1 MKTVTSVTV
10 TTVTTSVILLIL
22 SREVQRIIT
31 FSQLLSENSC
41 RYENKVVTLRK
52 SSYKDRLGIMVET
65 NDRRLPVGIQS
76 FEEIRKNGY
85 LYVDKTDIIWQLANK
100 GKKYNYLSRPRRFG
114 KSVLVDTLE
123 SYFLGKKELFEGLK
137 IMQMETE
144 WVKRPVIRLDM
155 SRAGAEPDTLRSY
168 LDNIFEQYE
177 EEYSLAPDPTDSLA
191 DRFNAI
197 IVGAYEQTGLQVAIL
212 IDEYDSPL
220 QHSWK
225 TPQHEACTAIYREVF
240 AILKAD
246 DKYEKF
252 VFITGITKFTQISL
266 FSVLNN
272 LSNISFEP
280 EYAALCGITKEEVVR
295 DFKPE
300 INKLASRKGWT
311 FDEAVAQLTAYYDGY
326 HFCHENMV
334 DIFNPFS
341 LINALADSKLRNYWA
356 SSGATSLLPK
366 FVDDLEIRLKDFD
379 HSALLDTIIET
390 SDVTGGGAELFLYQS
405 GYLTIK
411 GYVSG
416 TYLLGIPN
424 SEVRQALNEIVLPTL
439 AMRKNNDLQ
448 STQAFLNVHLSLGNL
463 PEAMKCLKALIA
475 DVPYSNKKLASMD
488 MEERYR
494 LIMSTIF
501 NAIGCRVEVEKM
513 IATGRIDMVVEVT
526 NFIYVLELK
535 LSNNG
540 GVDAAE
546 EQMKAKQYAEPF
558 KADKRKVIALA
569 IELDDMGKGL
579 VDWKEV

>member
-1 MKTVTSVTV
+1 MAVWK
-10 TTVTTSVILLIL
+10 
-22 SREVQRIIT
+22 
-31 FSQLLSENSC
+31 N
-41 RYENKVVTLRK
+41 NRK
-52 SSYKDRLGIMVET
+52 FAIGKQRLGIMIET
-65 NDRRLPVGIQS
+65 NDRILPVGIQS
-76 FEEIRKNGY
+76 FEEIRKGGY
-85 LYVDKTDIIWQLANK
+85 LYVDKTDIIWQLANR

-123 SYFLGKKELFEGLK
+123 AYFMGKKELFEGLK

-155 SRAGAEPDTLRSY
+155 SRAGAEPETLRSY
-168 LDNIFEQYE
+168 LNNIFRQYE
-177 EEYSLAPDPTDSLA
+177 GEYSLAPDPTDSLA
-191 DRFNAI
+191 DRFDAI
-197 IVGAYEQTGLQVAIL
+197 IVGAYKQTGQQVAIL

-225 TPQHEACTAIYREVF
+225 TPYHEACTAIYREVF

-280 EYAALCGITKEEVVR
+280 EYAALCGITKEEVLR

-300 INKLASRKGWT
+300 INKLATSKGWT

-334 DIFNPFS
+334 DVFNPFS
-341 LINALADSKLRNYWA
+341 LINALADSKLKNYWA

-366 FVDDLEIRLKDFD
+366 FVDNIEMRLKDFENCPID
-379 HSALLDTIIET
+379 SDTLET

-411 GYVSG
+411 GYMDEI
-416 TYLLGIPN
+416 YLLGIPN
-424 SEVRQALNEIVLPTL
+424 YEVRKALYKIVLPALT
-439 AMRKNNDLQ
+439 LQ
-448 STQAFLNVHLSLGNL
+448 SNALVISTQNMLLYSLKLGNL

-494 LIMSTIF
+494 LILSTIF

-513 IATGRIDMVVEVT
+513 IATGRIDMVIETT

-540 GVDAAE
+540 GVDAAT
-546 EQMKAKQYAEPF
+546 EQIKAKQYAEPF

-569 IELDDMGKGL
+569 IELDDKGKGL

>member
-1 MKTVTSVTV
+1 MAVWKNNRKFA
-10 TTVTTSVILLIL
+10 IGK
-22 SREVQRIIT
+22 QR
-31 FSQLLSENSC
+31 LE
-41 RYENKVVTLRK
+41 
-52 SSYKDRLGIMVET
+52 IMIET
-65 NDRRLPVGIQS
+65 NDRILPVGIQS
-76 FEEIRKNGY
+76 FEEIRKGGY
-85 LYVDKTDIIWQLANK
+85 LYVDKTDIIWQLANR

-123 SYFLGKKELFEGLK
+123 AYFMGKKELFEGLK

-155 SRAGAEPDTLRSY
+155 SRAGAEPETLRSY
-168 LDNIFEQYE
+168 LNNIFRQYE
-177 EEYSLAPDPTDSLA
+177 GEYSLAPDPTDSLA
-191 DRFNAI
+191 DRFDAI
-197 IVGAYEQTGLQVAIL
+197 IVGAYKQTGQQVAIL

-225 TPQHEACTAIYREVF
+225 TPYHEACTAIYREVF

-280 EYAALCGITKEEVVR
+280 EYAALCGITKEEVLR

-300 INKLASRKGWT
+300 INKLATSKGWT

-334 DIFNPFS
+334 DVFNPFS
-341 LINALADSKLRNYWA
+341 LINALADSKLKNYWA

-366 FVDDLEIRLKDFD
+366 FVDNIEMRLKDFENCPID
-379 HSALLDTIIET
+379 SDTLET

-411 GYVSG
+411 GYMDEI
-416 TYLLGIPN
+416 YLLGIPN
-424 SEVRQALNEIVLPTL
+424 YEVRKALYKIVLPALT
-439 AMRKNNDLQ
+439 LQ
-448 STQAFLNVHLSLGNL
+448 SNALVISTQNMLLYSLKLGNL

-494 LIMSTIF
+494 LILSTIF

-513 IATGRIDMVVEVT
+513 IATGRIDMVVGTT

-540 GVDAAE
+540 GVDAAT
-546 EQMKAKQYAEPF
+546 EQIRAKQYAEPF

-569 IELDDMGKGL
+569 IELDDKGKGL

>member
-1 MKTVTSVTV
+1 MAV
-10 TTVTTSVILLIL
+10 
-22 SREVQRIIT
+22 
-31 FSQLLSENSC
+31 SEN
-41 RYENKVVTLRK
+41 NRK
-52 SSYKDRLGIMVET
+52 FAIGKQRLGIMVET
-65 NDRRLPVGIQS
+65 NDRKLPVGIQS
-76 FEEIRKNGY
+76 FEEIRKGGY
-85 LYVDKTDIIWQLANK
+85 LYVDKTDIIWQLANR

-123 SYFLGKKELFEGLK
+123 SYFMGKKELFEGLK

-168 LDNIFEQYE
+168 LNNIFSQYE
-177 EEYSLAPDPTDSLA
+177 EEFSLDPDPTDSLA

-197 IVGAYEQTGLQVAIL
+197 IVGAYKQTGLQVAIL

-225 TPQHEACTAIYREVF
+225 TPQHEACTSIYREVF

-272 LSNISFEP
+272 LSNISFDS

-326 HFCHENMV
+326 HFSHDNMV

-356 SSGATSLLPK
+356 SSGATSMLPK
-366 FVDDLEIRLKDFD
+366 FVDDMEIRLKDFD
-379 HSALLDTIIET
+379 NSALLDTIIET

-411 GYVSG
+411 GYING

-424 SEVRQALNEIVLPTL
+424 FEVRQALNEIVLPTL

-501 NAIGCRVEVEKM
+501 YAIGCRVEVEKM
-513 IATGRIDMVVEVT
+513 IATGRIDMVVENT

-540 GVDAAE
+540 GVDAAA

>member
-1 MKTVTSVTV
+1 MAVWK
-10 TTVTTSVILLIL
+10 
-22 SREVQRIIT
+22 
-31 FSQLLSENSC
+31 N
-41 RYENKVVTLRK
+41 NRK
-52 SSYKDRLGIMVET
+52 FAIGKQRLGIMVET
-65 NDRRLPVGIQS
+65 NDRKLPVGIQS
-76 FEEIRKNGY
+76 FEKIRKDGY
-85 LYVDKTDIIWQLANK
+85 LYVDKTDIIWQLANRNK
-100 GKKYNYLSRPRRFG
+100 TYNYLSRPRRFG

-123 SYFLGKKELFEGLK
+123 AYFMGKKELFEGLK

-155 SRAGAEPDTLRSY
+155 SRAGAEPETLRSY
-168 LDNIFEQYE
+168 LNNIFRQYE
-177 EEYSLAPDPTDSLA
+177 GEYSLAPDPADSLA
-191 DRFNAI
+191 DRFDAI
-197 IVGAYEQTGLQVAIL
+197 IVGAYKQTGQQVAIL

-225 TPQHEACTAIYREVF
+225 TPYHEACTAIYREVF

-280 EYAALCGITKEEVVR
+280 EYAALCGITKEEVLR

-300 INKLASRKGWT
+300 INKLATSKGWT

-326 HFCHENMV
+326 HFCYENMV
-334 DIFNPFS
+334 DVFNPFS
-341 LINALADSKLRNYWA
+341 LINALADSKLKNYWA

-366 FVDDLEIRLKDFD
+366 FVDNIEMRLKDFENCPID
-379 HSALLDTIIET
+379 SDTLET

-411 GYVSG
+411 GYMDEI
-416 TYLLGIPN
+416 YLLGIPN
-424 SEVRQALNEIVLPTL
+424 YEVRKALYKIVLPALT
-439 AMRKNNDLQ
+439 LQ
-448 STQAFLNVHLSLGNL
+448 SNALVISTQNMLLYSLKLGNL

-494 LIMSTIF
+494 LILSTIF

-513 IATGRIDMVVEVT
+513 IATGRIDMVVEVS

-546 EQMKAKQYAEPF
+546 EQMKVRQYAESF
-558 KADKRKVIALA
+558 KADKRKVIALT
-569 IELDDMGKGL
+569 IELDDKGKGL
-579 VDWKEV
+579 VGWKEV

>member
-1 MKTVTSVTV
+1 MA
-10 TTVTTSVILLIL
+10 
-22 SREVQRIIT
+22 
-31 FSQLLSENSC
+31 
-41 RYENKVVTLRK
+41 
-52 SSYKDRLGIMVET
+52 ET
-65 NDRRLPVGIQS
+65 RNRRLPVGIQS
-76 FEEIRKNGY
+76 FEEIREGEY
-85 LYVDKTDIIWQLANK
+85 LYVDKTDIVWQLANR

-123 SYFLGKKELFEGLK
+123 AYFLGKRELFEGLR
-137 IMQMETE
+137 IMELERE

-155 SRAGAEPDTLRSY
+155 SRAGAAPDTLRSY
-168 LDNIFEQYE
+168 LDNAFDHLEK
-177 EEYSLAPDPTDSLA
+177 EYGIAPKPTDQLA
-191 DRFNAI
+191 DRFDAI
-197 IVGAYEQTGLQVAIL
+197 IQTAHRQTGQQVAIL

-220 QHSWK
+220 QHSWG
-225 TPQHEACTAIYREVF
+225 TPHHEACTSIYREVF

-280 EYAALCGITKEEVVR
+280 EYAAICGITKEEMLR

-300 INKLASRKGWT
+300 TGKLAEYEHRT
-311 FDEAVAQLTAYYDGY
+311 FDEAVALLTAHYDGY
-326 HFCHENMV
+326 HFSHDNMV
-334 DIFNPFS
+334 DVFNPFS

-356 SSGATSLLPK
+356 SSGATSMLPK
-366 FVDDLEIRLKDFD
+366 FVDDMEIRLKDFD
-379 HSALLDTIIET
+379 HCALISTTIET
-390 SDVTGGGAELFLYQS
+390 SDVTGGGPELFLYQS

-411 GYVSG
+411 GYVNG

-424 SEVRQALNEIVLPTL
+424 FEVRQALNEIVLPTL

-448 STQAFLNVHLSLGNL
+448 STQAFLNLYLSVGNL
-463 PEAMKCLKALIA
+463 PEAMKCLKALVA

-494 LIMSTIF
+494 LILSTIF

-513 IATGRIDMVVEVT
+513 IATGRIDMVVET
-526 NFIYVLELK
+526 IHIIYVLELK

-540 GVDAAE
+540 GIDAAA
-546 EQMKAKQYAEPF
+546 EQIRSRQYAEPF
-558 KADKRKVIALA
+558 KADKRRVVALA
-569 IELDDMGKGL
+569 IELDDKGKGL
-579 VDWKEV
+579 IDWKEV

>member
-1 MKTVTSVTV
+1 M
-10 TTVTTSVILLIL
+10 I
-22 SREVQRIIT
+22 
-31 FSQLLSENSC
+31 
-41 RYENKVVTLRK
+41 
-52 SSYKDRLGIMVET
+52 ET

-76 FEEIRKNGY
+76 FDVIRKEGY
-85 LYVDKTDIIWQLANK
+85 LYVDKTDIIWQLANRN
-100 GKKYNYLSRPRRFG
+100 KKYNYLSRPRRFG

-123 SYFLGKKELFEGLK
+123 AYFMGKKELFEGLK
-137 IMQMETE
+137 IMQQETE

-155 SRAGAEPDTLRSY
+155 SRAGAEPETLRSY
-168 LDNIFEQYE
+168 LNNIFREYE
-177 EEYSLAPDPTDSLA
+177 GEYSLVPDPADSLA

-197 IVGAYEQTGLQVAIL
+197 IVGAYKQTGLQVAIL

-225 TPQHEACTAIYREVF
+225 TPHHEACTSIYREVF

-280 EYAALCGITKEEVVR
+280 EYAAICGITKEEVLR

-300 INKLASRKGWT
+300 INKLAEYENWT
-311 FDEAVAQLTAYYDGY
+311 FDEAVAKLTAYYDGY
-326 HFCHENMV
+326 HFSRRNMV
-334 DIFNPFS
+334 DVFNPFS
-341 LINALADSKLRNYWA
+341 LINALADSDLKNYWA

-366 FVDDLEIRLKDFD
+366 FVDDMEIRLKDFD

-411 GYVSG
+411 GYING

-424 SEVRQALNEIVLPTL
+424 FEVRQALNEIVLPTL

-494 LIMSTIF
+494 LILSTIF

-513 IATGRIDMVVEVT
+513 IATGRIDMVVENT

-546 EQMKAKQYAEPF
+546 EQMKIKQYAEPF

>member
-1 MKTVTSVTV
+1 MAV
-10 TTVTTSVILLIL
+10 
-22 SREVQRIIT
+22 
-31 FSQLLSENSC
+31 SEN
-41 RYENKVVTLRK
+41 NRK
-52 SSYKDRLGIMVET
+52 FAIGKQRLGIMVET
-65 NDRRLPVGIQS
+65 NDRKLPVGIQS
-76 FEEIRKNGY
+76 FEEIRKGGY
-85 LYVDKTDIIWQLANK
+85 LYVDKTDIIWQLANR

-123 SYFLGKKELFEGLK
+123 SYFMGKKELFEGLK

-155 SRAGAEPDTLRSY
+155 SRAGAEPETLRSY
-168 LDNIFEQYE
+168 LNNIFRQYE
-177 EEYSLAPDPTDSLA
+177 GEYSLVPDPTDSLA

-197 IVGAYEQTGLQVAIL
+197 IVGAYEQTGQQVAIL

-246 DKYEKF
+246 DRYEKF

-272 LSNISFEP
+272 LSNISFDS

-326 HFCHENMV
+326 HFSHDNMV

-356 SSGATSLLPK
+356 SSGATSMLPK
-366 FVDDLEIRLKDFD
+366 FVDDMEIRLKDFD
-379 HSALLDTIIET
+379 NSALLDTIIET

-411 GYVSG
+411 GYING

-424 SEVRQALNEIVLPTL
+424 FEVRQALNEIVLPTL

-501 NAIGCRVEVEKM
+501 YAIGWRVEVEKM
-513 IATGRIDMVVEVT
+513 IATGRIDMVVENT

>member
-1 MKTVTSVTV
+1 MAV
-10 TTVTTSVILLIL
+10 
-22 SREVQRIIT
+22 
-31 FSQLLSENSC
+31 SEN
-41 RYENKVVTLRK
+41 NRK
-52 SSYKDRLGIMVET
+52 FAIGKQRLGIMVEI
-65 NDRRLPVGIQS
+65 NDRKLPVGIQS
-76 FEEIRKNGY
+76 FEKIRKDGY
-85 LYVDKTDIIWQLANK
+85 LYVDKTDIIWQLANRNK
-100 GKKYNYLSRPRRFG
+100 TYNYLSRPRRFG

-123 SYFLGKKELFEGLK
+123 AYFMGKKELFEGLN

-155 SRAGAEPDTLRSY
+155 SRAGAEPETLRSY
-168 LDNIFEQYE
+168 LNNIFRQYE
-177 EEYSLAPDPTDSLA
+177 GEYSLVPAPTDSLA

-197 IVGAYEQTGLQVAIL
+197 IVGAYEQTGQQVAIL

-225 TPQHEACTAIYREVF
+225 TPYHEACTAIYREVF

-272 LSNISFEP
+272 LSNISFDS
-280 EYAALCGITKEEVVR
+280 EYAALCGITKEEVLR

-300 INKLASRKGWT
+300 INKLATSKGWT
-311 FDEAVAQLTAYYDGY
+311 FDEAVVQLTAYYDGY
-326 HFCHENMV
+326 HFSHENMV
-334 DIFNPFS
+334 DVFNPFS

-366 FVDDLEIRLKDFD
+366 FVDDMEIRLKDFD

-411 GYVSG
+411 GYING

-424 SEVRQALNEIVLPTL
+424 FEVRQALNEIVLPTL
-439 AMRKNNDLQ
+439 AMRKNNNLQ

-513 IATGRIDMVVEVT
+513 IATGRIDMVVETT

-540 GVDAAE
+540 GVDAAT

>member
-1 MKTVTSVTV
+1 MAVW
-10 TTVTTSVILLIL
+10 
-22 SREVQRIIT
+22 
-31 FSQLLSENSC
+31 EN
-41 RYENKVVTLRK
+41 NRK
-52 SSYKDRLGIMVET
+52 FAIGKQRLGIMIET
-65 NDRRLPVGIQS
+65 NDRILPVGIQS
-76 FEEIRKNGY
+76 FEEIRKGGY
-85 LYVDKTDIIWQLANK
+85 LYVDKTDIIWQLANR

-123 SYFLGKKELFEGLK
+123 AYFMGKKELFEGLK

-155 SRAGAEPDTLRSY
+155 SRAGAEPETLRSY
-168 LDNIFEQYE
+168 LNNIFRQYE
-177 EEYSLAPDPTDSLA
+177 GEYSLAPDPTDSLA
-191 DRFNAI
+191 DRFDAI
-197 IVGAYEQTGLQVAIL
+197 IVGAYKQTGQQVAIL

-225 TPQHEACTAIYREVF
+225 TPYHEACTAIYREVF

-280 EYAALCGITKEEVVR
+280 EYAAICGITKEEVLR

-300 INKLASRKGWT
+300 INKLAEYEDWT

-326 HFCHENMV
+326 HFSRRNMV
-334 DIFNPFS
+334 DVFNPFS
-341 LINALADSKLRNYWA
+341 LINALADSDLKNYWA

-366 FVDDLEIRLKDFD
+366 FVDDMELKLGNFD
-379 HSALLDTIIET
+379 PCTILRQTIET

-411 GYVSG
+411 DYQMGVYI
-416 TYLLGIPN
+416 LGFPN
-424 SEVRQALNEIVLPTL
+424 SEVRQALYETVLPAL
-439 AMRKNNDLQ
+439 MLRGNGDIQ
-448 STQAFLNVHLSLGNL
+448 STQSGLFLALQLGNL

-494 LIMSTIF
+494 LILSTIF

-513 IATGRIDMVVEVT
+513 IATGRIDMVVETT

-540 GVDAAE
+540 GVDAAT
-546 EQMKAKQYAEPF
+546 EQIKAKQYAEPF
-558 KADKRKVIALA
+558 QADKRKVIALA
-569 IELDDMGKGL
+569 IELDDKGKGL

>member
-1 MKTVTSVTV
+1 
-10 TTVTTSVILLIL
+10 
-22 SREVQRIIT
+22 
-31 FSQLLSENSC
+31 
-41 RYENKVVTLRK
+41 
-52 SSYKDRLGIMVET
+52 MVET
-65 NDRRLPVGIQS
+65 NNRRFPVGIQS
-76 FEEIRKNGY
+76 FEEIRKEGY
-85 LYVDKTDIIWQLANK
+85 LYVDKTDIIWQLANE

-123 SYFLGKKELFEGLK
+123 AYFMGKKELFEGLK
-137 IMQMETE
+137 IMEMEKE

-168 LDNIFEQYE
+168 LNNIFRQYE
-177 EEYSLAPDPTDSLA
+177 KEYSLVPAPTDSLA
-191 DRFNAI
+191 DRFDAI
-197 IVGAYEQTGLQVAIL
+197 IVGSYEQTGQQVAIL

-225 TPQHEACTAIYREVF
+225 TPHHEACTAIYREVF

-280 EYAALCGITKEEVVR
+280 EYAAICGITKEEVLR

-300 INKLASRKGWT
+300 ISKLASRNGWT
-311 FDEAVAQLTAYYDGY
+311 FDEAVAQLTTYYDGY
-326 HFCHENMV
+326 HFSHENMV

-341 LINALADSKLRNYWA
+341 LINALADSKLRNYGA

-366 FVDDLEIRLKDFD
+366 FVNDMEVRLADFN
-379 HSALLDTIIET
+379 HSALLSTIIET

-411 GYVSG
+411 DYQMGVYI
-416 TYLLGIPN
+416 LGFPN
-424 SEVRQALNEIVLPTL
+424 NEVKQALYETVLPALTL
-439 AMRKNNDLQ
+439 RSAGGIQ
-448 STQAFLNVHLSLGNL
+448 STQSGLFLALQLGKL
-463 PEAMKCLKALIA
+463 PEAMKSLKALIA
-475 DVPYSNKKLASMD
+475 DVPYSNKKLACMD

-494 LIMSTIF
+494 LILSTIF

-513 IATGRIDMVVEVT
+513 IATGRIDMVVETT

-540 GVDAAE
+540 GIDSAT
-546 EQMKAKQYAEPF
+546 EQIRAKQYTEPF
-558 KADKRKVIALA
+558 KADKRKVVAIA
-569 IELDDMGKGL
+569 IELDEKGKGL
-579 VDWKEV
+579 VDWKEVPNIAASSI

>member
-1 MKTVTSVTV
+1 M
-10 TTVTTSVILLIL
+10 I
-22 SREVQRIIT
+22 
-31 FSQLLSENSC
+31 
-41 RYENKVVTLRK
+41 
-52 SSYKDRLGIMVET
+52 DM
-65 NDRRLPVGIQS
+65 NDRKLPVGLQS
-76 FEEIRKNGY
+76 FEKIRKGGY
-85 LYVDKTDIIWQLANK
+85 LYVDKTDIIWQLANRNK
-100 GKKYNYLSRPRRFG
+100 TYNYLSRPRRFG

-123 SYFLGKKELFEGLK
+123 AYFLGKKELFEGLK
-137 IMQMETE
+137 IMQLETE

-155 SRAGAEPDTLRSY
+155 SRAGAEPKTLRSY
-168 LDNIFEQYE
+168 LNNIFRQYE
-177 EEYSLAPDPTDSLA
+177 KEYSLVPDPTDSLA

-197 IVGAYEQTGLQVAIL
+197 IVGAYEQTGQQVAIL

-225 TPQHEACTAIYREVF
+225 TPQHEACTDIYREVF

-272 LSNISFEP
+272 LSNISFDS
-280 EYAALCGITKEEVVR
+280 EYAALCGITKDELLS

-300 INKLASRKGWT
+300 INKLATKKGWT
-311 FDEAVAQLTAYYDGY
+311 FDETIARLTAFYDGY
-326 HFCHENMV
+326 HFSHENMV
-334 DIFNPFS
+334 DILNPFS
-341 LINALADSKLRNYWA
+341 LINALADSSLKNYWA
-356 SSGATSLLPK
+356 SSGSTSMLPK
-366 FVDDLEIRLKDFD
+366 FVDDMEIRLNDFD
-379 HSALLDTIIET
+379 HSALLGTTIET

-411 GYVSG
+411 GYMNG

-424 SEVRQALNEIVLPTL
+424 FEVKQALNEIVLPAL
-439 AMRKNNDLQ
+439 SMRKSNDIQ
-448 STQAFLNVHLSLGNL
+448 SSQAFLNLYLNMGSL
-463 PEAMKCLKALIA
+463 PEAMKCLKALVA

-494 LIMSTIF
+494 LILSTIL

-513 IATGRIDMVVEVT
+513 ISTGRIDMVVET
-526 NFIYVLELK
+526 NNFIYVLELK

-540 GVDAAE
+540 GIDAAA
-546 EQMKAKQYAEPF
+546 EQIKARQYAEPF

-569 IELDDMGKGL
+569 IELDDSGKGL

>member
-1 MKTVTSVTV
+1 
-10 TTVTTSVILLIL
+10 
-22 SREVQRIIT
+22 
-31 FSQLLSENSC
+31 
-41 RYENKVVTLRK
+41 
-52 SSYKDRLGIMVET
+52 MVET
-65 NDRRLPVGIQS
+65 NNRRLPVGIQS
-76 FEEIRKNGY
+76 FEEIRKEGY
-85 LYVDKTDIIWQLANK
+85 LYVDKTDIIWQLAQK

-123 SYFLGKKELFEGLK
+123 AYFTGKKELFEGLK
-137 IMQMETE
+137 IMQMEKE

-168 LDNIFEQYE
+168 LNNIFRQYE
-177 EEYSLAPDPTDSLA
+177 KEYSLVPNPTDSLA

-197 IVGAYEQTGLQVAIL
+197 IVGSYEQTGQQVAIL

-225 TPQHEACTAIYREVF
+225 TPHHEACTSIYREVF

-280 EYAALCGITKEEVVR
+280 EYAAICGITKEEVLR

-300 INKLASRKGWT
+300 ISKLASRNGWT

-326 HFCHENMV
+326 HFSHENMV

-366 FVDDLEIRLKDFD
+366 FVDDMEVRLADFD
-379 HSALLDTIIET
+379 HSALLSTIIET

-411 GYVSG
+411 GYQMGV
-416 TYLLGIPN
+416 YILGFPN
-424 SEVRQALNEIVLPTL
+424 NEVRQALYETVLPALTL
-439 AMRKNNDLQ
+439 RSTGGIQ
-448 STQAFLNVHLSLGNL
+448 STQSGLFLALQLGNL
-463 PEAMKCLKALIA
+463 PQAMKCLKALIA

-494 LIMSTIF
+494 LIMCTIF

-513 IATGRIDMVVEVT
+513 IATGRIDMVVEAT
-526 NFIYVLELK
+526 NFVYVLELK

-540 GVDAAE
+540 GIDAAT
-546 EQMKAKQYAEPF
+546 EQIRAKQYAEPF
-558 KADKRKVIALA
+558 NADKRKVVALA
-569 IELDDMGKGL
+569 IELDDKGKGL

>member
-1 MKTVTSVTV
+1 MAV
-10 TTVTTSVILLIL
+10 
-22 SREVQRIIT
+22 
-31 FSQLLSENSC
+31 SEN
-41 RYENKVVTLRK
+41 NRK
-52 SSYKDRLGIMVET
+52 FAIGKQRLGIMVEI
-65 NDRRLPVGIQS
+65 NDRKLPVGIQS
-76 FEEIRKNGY
+76 FEKIRKDGY
-85 LYVDKTDIIWQLANK
+85 LYVDKTDIIWQLANRNK
-100 GKKYNYLSRPRRFG
+100 TYNYLSRPRRFG

-123 SYFLGKKELFEGLK
+123 AYFLGKKELFEGLK
-137 IMQMETE
+137 IMQLETE

-155 SRAGAEPDTLRSY
+155 SRAGAEPETLRSY
-168 LDNIFEQYE
+168 LDITFDRLEK
-177 EEYSLAPDPTDSLA
+177 EYGITPKPTAKLA
-191 DRFNAI
+191 DRFDAI
-197 IVGAYEQTGLQVAIL
+197 IVGAYEQTGQQVAIL

-225 TPQHEACTAIYREVF
+225 TPYHEACTAIYREVF

-272 LSNISFEP
+272 LSNISFDS
-280 EYAALCGITKEEVVR
+280 EYAALCGITKEEVLR

-300 INKLASRKGWT
+300 INKLAASKGWT
-311 FDEAVAQLTAYYDGY
+311 FDEAVVQLTAYYDGY
-326 HFCHENMV
+326 HFSHENMV
-334 DIFNPFS
+334 DVFNPFS

-366 FVDDLEIRLKDFD
+366 FVDDMEIRLKDFD

-411 GYVSG
+411 GYING

-424 SEVRQALNEIVLPTL
+424 FEVRQALNEIVLPTL
-439 AMRKNNDLQ
+439 AMRKNNNLQ

-463 PEAMKCLKALIA
+463 SEAMKCLKALIA

-513 IATGRIDMVVEVT
+513 IATGRIDMVVETT

-540 GVDAAE
+540 GVDAAT
-546 EQMKAKQYAEPF
+546 EQMKVKQYAEPF

>member
-1 MKTVTSVTV
+1 MAVWD
-10 TTVTTSVILLIL
+10 
-22 SREVQRIIT
+22 
-31 FSQLLSENSC
+31 N
-41 RYENKVVTLRK
+41 NRK
-52 SSYKDRLGIMVET
+52 FAVGNQRLGIMVDIK
-65 NDRRLPVGIQS
+65 DRKLPVGIQS
-76 FEEIRKNGY
+76 FEEIRKQGC
-85 LYVDKTDIIWQLANK
+85 LYVDKTDIIWQLANR

-123 SYFLGKKELFEGLK
+123 SYFMGKKELFEGLK
-137 IMQMETE
+137 IMQLETE

-155 SRAGAEPDTLRSY
+155 SQAGAEPESLKGY
-168 LDNIFEQYE
+168 LDYTFQEYE
-177 EEYSLAPDPTDSLA
+177 SLYEIETRGNSPLA
-191 DRFNAI
+191 TRLIEI
-197 IVGAYEQTGLQVAIL
+197 IKTAYDKTGQQVVIL

-225 TPQHEACTAIYREVF
+225 TPQHKACTDIYREVF
-240 AILKAD
+240 AVLKAQ

-280 EYAALCGITKEEVVR
+280 EYAAICGITKEELLR

-300 INKLASRKGWT
+300 INKLAEYEDWT
-311 FDEAVAQLTAYYDGY
+311 FDEAVENLTAYYDGY
-326 HFCHENMV
+326 HFSRRNMV
-334 DIFNPFS
+334 DVFNPFS
-341 LINALADSKLRNYWA
+341 LINALADSDLKNYWA

-366 FVDDLEIRLKDFD
+366 FVDDMEIKLRNFD
-379 HSALLDTIIET
+379 PCAILRQTIET

-411 GYVSG
+411 GYING

-424 SEVRQALNEIVLPTL
+424 FEVRQALNEIVLPTL

-475 DVPYSNKKLASMD
+475 DVPYSNKKLASMN

-494 LIMSTIF
+494 LILSTIF

-513 IATGRIDMVVEVT
+513 IATGRIDMVVETT

-569 IELDDMGKGL
+569 IELDDKGKGL

>member
-1 MKTVTSVTV
+1 MAV
-10 TTVTTSVILLIL
+10 
-22 SREVQRIIT
+22 
-31 FSQLLSENSC
+31 SEN
-41 RYENKVVTLRK
+41 NRK
-52 SSYKDRLGIMVET
+52 FAIGKQRLGIMVEI

-76 FEEIRKNGY
+76 FEKIRKEGY
-85 LYVDKTDIIWQLANK
+85 LYVDKTDIIWQLANRNK
-100 GKKYNYLSRPRRFG
+100 TYNYLSRPRRFG

-123 SYFLGKKELFEGLK
+123 AYFMGKKELFEGLK

-155 SRAGAEPDTLRSY
+155 SRAGAEPETLRSY
-168 LDNIFEQYE
+168 LNNIFRQYE
-177 EEYSLAPDPTDSLA
+177 GEYSLVPDPTDSLA

-197 IVGAYEQTGLQVAIL
+197 IVGAYEQTGQQVAIL

-225 TPQHEACTAIYREVF
+225 TPHHEACTSIYREVF

-280 EYAALCGITKEEVVR
+280 EYAAICGITKEEMLR

-300 INKLASRKGWT
+300 INKLAEYEDWT

-326 HFCHENMV
+326 HFSRRNMV
-334 DIFNPFS
+334 DVFNPFS
-341 LINALADSKLRNYWA
+341 LINALADSDQKNYWA

-366 FVDDLEIRLKDFD
+366 FVDDMEIRLKDFD

-411 GYVSG
+411 GYING

-424 SEVRQALNEIVLPTL
+424 FEVRQALNEIVLPTL

-513 IATGRIDMVVEVT
+513 IATGRIDMVVENT

-540 GVDAAE
+540 GVDAAT

>member
-1 MKTVTSVTV
+1 
-10 TTVTTSVILLIL
+10 
-22 SREVQRIIT
+22 
-31 FSQLLSENSC
+31 
-41 RYENKVVTLRK
+41 
-52 SSYKDRLGIMVET
+52 MVET

-76 FEEIRKNGY
+76 FEKIRKEGY
-85 LYVDKTDIIWQLANK
+85 LYVDKTDIIWQLTNRNK
-100 GKKYNYLSRPRRFG
+100 TYHYLSRPRRFG

-123 SYFLGKKELFEGLK
+123 AYFMGKKELFEGLK

-155 SRAGAEPDTLRSY
+155 SRAGAEPETLRSY
-168 LDNIFEQYE
+168 LNNIFRQYE
-177 EEYSLAPDPTDSLA
+177 KVYSLVPDPTDSLA
-191 DRFNAI
+191 DRFDAI
-197 IVGAYEQTGLQVAIL
+197 IQTAYEQTGQQVAIL

-272 LSNISFEP
+272 LSSISFEP

-326 HFCHENMV
+326 HFSHENMV

-411 GYVSG
+411 GYISG
-416 TYLLGIPN
+416 AYLLGIPN
-424 SEVRQALNEIVLPTL
+424 FEVRQALNEIVLPTL

-448 STQAFLNVHLSLGNL
+448 STQAFLNIHLSLGNL

-494 LIMSTIF
+494 LILSTIF

>member
-1 MKTVTSVTV
+1 MAV
-10 TTVTTSVILLIL
+10 
-22 SREVQRIIT
+22 
-31 FSQLLSENSC
+31 SEN
-41 RYENKVVTLRK
+41 NRK
-52 SSYKDRLGIMVET
+52 FAIGKQRLGIMVEI
-65 NDRRLPVGIQS
+65 NDRKLPVGIQS
-76 FEEIRKNGY
+76 FEKIRKDGY
-85 LYVDKTDIIWQLANK
+85 LYVDKTDIIWQLANRNK
-100 GKKYNYLSRPRRFG
+100 TYNYLSRPRRFG

-123 SYFLGKKELFEGLK
+123 AYFMGKKELFEGLK
-137 IMQMETE
+137 IMQLETE

-155 SRAGAEPDTLRSY
+155 SRAGAEPETLRSY
-168 LDNIFEQYE
+168 LDITFDRLE
-177 EEYSLAPDPTDSLA
+177 EEYCITPKPTAKLA

-197 IVGAYEQTGLQVAIL
+197 IVGAYEQTGQQVAIL

-225 TPQHEACTAIYREVF
+225 TPYHEACTAVYREVF

-280 EYAALCGITKEEVVR
+280 EYAAICGITKEEALR

-300 INKLASRKGWT
+300 INKLAEYEDWT
-311 FDEAVAQLTAYYDGY
+311 FNEAVAKLTAYYDGY
-326 HFCHENMV
+326 HFSRRNMV
-334 DIFNPFS
+334 DVFNPFS
-341 LINALADSKLRNYWA
+341 LINALADSDLKNYWA

-366 FVDDLEIRLKDFD
+366 FVDDMEIRLKDFD
-379 HSALLDTIIET
+379 HSALLGTIIET

-411 GYVSG
+411 GYING

-424 SEVRQALNEIVLPTL
+424 FEVRQALNEIVLPTL

-501 NAIGCRVEVEKM
+501 YAIGCRVEVEKM
-513 IATGRIDMVVEVT
+513 IATGRIDMVVENT

-540 GVDAAE
+540 GVDAAT

-579 VDWKEV
+579 VDWKKV

>member
-1 MKTVTSVTV
+1 MHKNR
-10 TTVTTSVILLIL
+10 ILALGN
-22 SREVQRIIT
+22 Q
-31 FSQLLSENSC
+31 
-41 RYENKVVTLRK
+41 
-52 SSYKDRLGIMVET
+52 RLGIMVEI

-76 FEEIRKNGY
+76 FEEIREEGY
-85 LYVDKTDIIWQLANK
+85 LYVDKTDIIWQLANR

-123 SYFLGKKELFEGLK
+123 AYFMGKKELFEELK
-137 IMQMETE
+137 IMQLETE

-168 LDNIFEQYE
+168 LNNIFRQYE
-177 EEYSLAPDPTDSLA
+177 KEYSLVPNPTDSLA

-197 IVGAYEQTGLQVAIL
+197 IVGAYEQTGQQVAIL

-272 LSNISFEP
+272 LSNISFDS

-300 INKLASRKGWT
+300 INKLASKNGWT

-326 HFCHENMV
+326 HFCYENMV

-356 SSGATSLLPK
+356 SSGATSMLPK
-366 FVDDLEIRLKDFD
+366 FVDDMEIRLKDFD
-379 HSALLDTIIET
+379 NSALLDTIIET

-411 GYVSG
+411 GYING

-424 SEVRQALNEIVLPTL
+424 FEVRQALNEIVLPTL

-501 NAIGCRVEVEKM
+501 YAIGCRVEVEKM
-513 IATGRIDMVVEVT
+513 IATGRIDMVVENT

-540 GVDAAE
+540 GVDAAA

>member
-1 MKTVTSVTV
+1 
-10 TTVTTSVILLIL
+10 
-22 SREVQRIIT
+22 
-31 FSQLLSENSC
+31 
-41 RYENKVVTLRK
+41 
-52 SSYKDRLGIMVET
+52 MVET
-65 NDRRLPVGIQS
+65 NNRRLPVGIQS
-76 FEEIRKNGY
+76 FEEIRKEGY
-85 LYVDKTDIIWQLANK
+85 LYVDKTDIIWQLAQK

-123 SYFLGKKELFEGLK
+123 AYFTGKKELFEGLK
-137 IMQMETE
+137 IMQMEKE

-168 LDNIFEQYE
+168 LNNIFRQYE
-177 EEYSLAPDPTDSLA
+177 KEYSLVPNPTDSLA

-197 IVGAYEQTGLQVAIL
+197 IVGSYEQTGQQVAIL

-225 TPQHEACTAIYREVF
+225 TPHHEACTSIYREVF

-280 EYAALCGITKEEVVR
+280 EYAAICGITKEEVLR

-300 INKLASRKGWT
+300 ISKLASRNGWT

-326 HFCHENMV
+326 HFSHENMV

-366 FVDDLEIRLKDFD
+366 FVDDMEVRLADFD
-379 HSALLDTIIET
+379 HSALLSTIIET

-411 GYVSG
+411 GYQMGV
-416 TYLLGIPN
+416 YILGFPN
-424 SEVRQALNEIVLPTL
+424 NEVRQALYETVLPALTL
-439 AMRKNNDLQ
+439 RSAGGIQ
-448 STQAFLNVHLSLGNL
+448 STQSGLFLALQLGNL
-463 PEAMKCLKALIA
+463 PQAMKCLKALIA

-513 IATGRIDMVVEVT
+513 IATGRIDMVVEAT
-526 NFIYVLELK
+526 NIIYVLELK

-540 GVDAAE
+540 GIDAAT
-546 EQMKAKQYAEPF
+546 EQIRAKQYIEPF
-558 KADKRKVIALA
+558 KADKRKVVALA
-569 IELDDMGKGL
+569 IELDDKGKGL

>member
-1 MKTVTSVTV
+1 
-10 TTVTTSVILLIL
+10 
-22 SREVQRIIT
+22 
-31 FSQLLSENSC
+31 
-41 RYENKVVTLRK
+41 
-52 SSYKDRLGIMVET
+52 MVET
-65 NDRRLPVGIQS
+65 NNRRLPVGIQS
-76 FEEIRKNGY
+76 FEEIRKEGY
-85 LYVDKTDIIWQLANK
+85 LYVDKTDIIWQLAQK

-123 SYFLGKKELFEGLK
+123 AYFTGKKELFEGLK
-137 IMQMETE
+137 IMQMEKE

-155 SRAGAEPDTLRSY
+155 SRAGAESDTLRSY
-168 LDNIFEQYE
+168 LNNIFRQYE
-177 EEYSLAPDPTDSLA
+177 KEYSLVPNPTDSLA

-197 IVGAYEQTGLQVAIL
+197 IVGSYEQTGQQVAIL

-225 TPQHEACTAIYREVF
+225 TPHHEACTSIYREVF

-280 EYAALCGITKEEVVR
+280 EYAAICGITKEEVLR

-300 INKLASRKGWT
+300 ISKLASRNGWT

-326 HFCHENMV
+326 HFSHENMV

-356 SSGATSLLPK
+356 SSGATSLLLK
-366 FVDDLEIRLKDFD
+366 FVNDMEVRLADFD
-379 HSALLDTIIET
+379 HSALLSTIIET

-411 GYVSG
+411 GYQMGV
-416 TYLLGIPN
+416 YILGFPN
-424 SEVRQALNEIVLPTL
+424 NEVRQALYETVLPALTL
-439 AMRKNNDLQ
+439 RSTGGIQ
-448 STQAFLNVHLSLGNL
+448 STQSGLFLALQLGNL
-463 PEAMKCLKALIA
+463 PQAMKCLKALIA

-513 IATGRIDMVVEVT
+513 IVTGRIDMVVEAT
-526 NFIYVLELK
+526 NIIYVLELK

-540 GVDAAE
+540 GIDAAT
-546 EQMKAKQYAEPF
+546 EQIRAKQYIEPF
-558 KADKRKVIALA
+558 KADKRKVVALA
-569 IELDDMGKGL
+569 IELDDKGKGL

>member
-1 MKTVTSVTV
+1 
-10 TTVTTSVILLIL
+10 
-22 SREVQRIIT
+22 
-31 FSQLLSENSC
+31 
-41 RYENKVVTLRK
+41 
-52 SSYKDRLGIMVET
+52 MVET
-65 NDRRLPVGIQS
+65 NNRRLPVGIQS
-76 FEEIRKNGY
+76 FEEIRKEGY
-85 LYVDKTDIIWQLANK
+85 LYVDKTDIIWQLAQK

-123 SYFLGKKELFEGLK
+123 AYFTGKKELFEGLK
-137 IMQMETE
+137 IMQMEKE

-168 LDNIFEQYE
+168 LNNIFRQYE
-177 EEYSLAPDPTDSLA
+177 KEYSLVPNPTDSLA

-197 IVGAYEQTGLQVAIL
+197 IVGSYEQTGQQVAIL

-225 TPQHEACTAIYREVF
+225 TPHHEACTSIYREVF

-252 VFITGITKFTQISL
+252 VFIAGITKFTQISL

-280 EYAALCGITKEEVVR
+280 EYAAICGITKEEVLR

-300 INKLASRKGWT
+300 ISKLASRNGWT

-326 HFCHENMV
+326 HFSHENMV

-366 FVDDLEIRLKDFD
+366 FVDDMEVRLADFD
-379 HSALLDTIIET
+379 HSALLSTIIET

-411 GYVSG
+411 GYQMGV
-416 TYLLGIPN
+416 YILGFPN
-424 SEVRQALNEIVLPTL
+424 NEVRQALYETVLPALTL
-439 AMRKNNDLQ
+439 RSAGGIQ
-448 STQAFLNVHLSLGNL
+448 STQSGLFLALQLGNL
-463 PEAMKCLKALIA
+463 PQAMKCLKALIA

-513 IATGRIDMVVEVT
+513 IATGRIGMVVENT
-526 NFIYVLELK
+526 NFVYVLELK

-540 GVDAAE
+540 GIDAAT
-546 EQMKAKQYAEPF
+546 EQIRAKQYAEPF
-558 KADKRKVIALA
+558 KADRRKVVALA
-569 IELDDMGKGL
+569 IELDDKGKGL

>member
-1 MKTVTSVTV
+1 
-10 TTVTTSVILLIL
+10 
-22 SREVQRIIT
+22 
-31 FSQLLSENSC
+31 
-41 RYENKVVTLRK
+41 
-52 SSYKDRLGIMVET
+52 MVET
-65 NDRRLPVGIQS
+65 NNRRFPVGIQS
-76 FEEIRKNGY
+76 FEEIRKEGY
-85 LYVDKTDIIWQLANK
+85 LYVDKTDIIWQLANE

-123 SYFLGKKELFEGLK
+123 AYFMGKKELFEGLN
-137 IMQMETE
+137 IMEMEKE

-168 LDNIFEQYE
+168 LNNIFRQYE
-177 EEYSLAPDPTDSLA
+177 KEYSLVPAPTDSLA
-191 DRFNAI
+191 DRFDAI
-197 IVGAYEQTGLQVAIL
+197 IVGSYEQTGQQVAIL
-212 IDEYDSPL
+212 IDEYNSPL

-225 TPQHEACTAIYREVF
+225 TPHHEACTAIYREVF

-280 EYAALCGITKEEVVR
+280 EYAAICGITKEEVLR

-300 INKLASRKGWT
+300 ISKLASRNGWT
-311 FDEAVAQLTAYYDGY
+311 FDEAVAQLTTYYDGY
-326 HFCHENMV
+326 HFSHENMV

-366 FVDDLEIRLKDFD
+366 FVNDMEVRLADFN
-379 HSALLDTIIET
+379 HSALLSTIIET

-411 GYVSG
+411 DYQMGVYI
-416 TYLLGIPN
+416 LGFPN
-424 SEVRQALNEIVLPTL
+424 NEVKQALYETVLPALTL
-439 AMRKNNDLQ
+439 RSAGGIQ
-448 STQAFLNVHLSLGNL
+448 STQSGLFLALQLGKL
-463 PEAMKCLKALIA
+463 PEAMKSLKALIA
-475 DVPYSNKKLASMD
+475 DVPYSNKKLAGMD

-494 LIMSTIF
+494 LILSTIF

-513 IATGRIDMVVEVT
+513 IATGRIDMVVETT

-540 GVDAAE
+540 GIDSAT
-546 EQMKAKQYAEPF
+546 EQIRAKQYTEPF
-558 KADKRKVIALA
+558 KAGKRKVVAIA
-569 IELDDMGKGL
+569 IELDEKGKGL
-579 VDWKEV
+579 VDWKEVPNIAASSI